1 MRPNGEQDAKSVYEG
16 QWDNY
21 VRSWDESRDGQLEW
35 PGDEWGNPKT
45 WERVFNRLFVPAE
58 VATWKHAVEIGPGS
72 GKYTLK
78 VLESSPAEVRA
89 YDISG
94 RFLEVCEDR
103 CRTQVEEGR
112 LSLHLLSP
120 TDPDQ
125 ILLDLEANGW
135 RGELDAFYS
144 IDAMVHVD
152 LQYMV
157 VYLLTAALALK
168 PGGHLLLT
176 LADVTSERGF
186 RMLLEGASPYWH
198 TQLPT
203 AETPGKFEWLS
214 ADMIRYVLERLGFEV
229 TVMTSDDDHRDLFVV
244 ASLADPET
252 AAALEPYLVGE
263 SRSKNNP

>member
-1 MRPNGEQDAKSVYEG
+1 MRPDGEQEARSVYG
-16 QWDNY
+16 SQWDTY
-21 VRSWDESRDGQLEW
+21 VRSWGGAGSGQLEW
-35 PGDEWGNPKT
+35 PGDEWGNPQT
-45 WERVFNRLFVPAE
+45 WERVFNRLFVPAG
-58 VATWKHAVEIGPGS
+58 VASWKRAVEIGPGS

-78 VLESSPAEVRA
+78 VLENSPAEVRA

-94 RFLEVCEDR
+94 RFLEVCEER
-103 CRTQVEEGR
+103 CRRQVEEGR

-152 LQYMV
+152 LQYMI
-157 VYLLTAALALK
+157 VYLLTAALSLK
-168 PGGHLLLT
+168 PGGQLLLT

-198 TQLPT
+198 TQDP
-203 AETPGKFEWLS
+203 AAKTPGKFEWLS
-214 ADMIRYVLERLGFEV
+214 IDMVRFVLEHLGFEL
-229 TVMTSDDDHRDLFVV
+229 TVMTSDDDFRDLFVV
-244 ASLADPET
+244 ASLAHPET
-252 AAALEPYLVGE
+252 AADLEKYLVEE
-263 SRSKNNP
+263 SRSNNSP